1 MSSSSIAG
9 RLKKTEELNEPNGL
23 TDLCHRVG
31 DYFNYGGHLTASLS
45 RGSHRKACAPPA
57 GAIFPRTRLDPP
69 GAVALL
75 VSNTRR
81 LTLPGHE
88 SERPRISRAFCS
100 PSR

>member
-45 RGSHRKACAPPA
+45 RGSDPKACGRPTAP
-57 GAIFPRTRLDPP
+57 IFHRTRLDPP

-75 VSNTRR
+75 
-81 LTLPGHE
+81 
-88 SERPRISRAFCS
+88 
-100 PSR
+100 